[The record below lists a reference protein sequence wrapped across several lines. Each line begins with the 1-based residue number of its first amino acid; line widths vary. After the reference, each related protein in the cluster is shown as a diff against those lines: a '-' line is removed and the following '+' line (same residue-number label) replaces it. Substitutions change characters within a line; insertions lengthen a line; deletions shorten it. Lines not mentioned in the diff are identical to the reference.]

1 MKKMLMMMVLSLLAV
16 PPVCAQD
23 EDAGESREAK
33 RAEMIQKSGERMAK
47 NFGLEGAARDSF
59 LAVYT
64 QYQTEMFATNV
75 PRARKSEGQAKDDE
89 GKKELTDEQ
98 ATERIEA
105 QFERQERQVQQIQQR
120 MAIQRRYYARF
131 QQMLTPAQILKA
143 MFPQRPRPQGNG
155 QQQSGGQRRGGFGG
169 AGGPGGF
176 GGFGGP
182 GGF

>member
-1 MKKMLMMMVLSLLAV
+1 MKKMLMMMVVGLLAV
-16 PPVCAQD
+16 MPACAQD

-33 RAEMIQKSGERMAK
+33 RAELIQKSGERMAK

-64 QYQTEMFATNV
+64 QYQTEMFATNA

-105 QFERQERQVQQIQQR
+105 NLKRQEQQAEQLQKRVEIQK
-120 MAIQRRYYARF
+120 RYYAEF
-131 QQMLTPAQILKA
+131 QKTLKPAQILKA
-143 MFPQRPRPQGNG
+143 MFPQRARQQQG
-155 QQQSGGQRRGGFGG
+155 QQQNQGGFRRGGFGG
-169 AGGPGGF
+169 PGGPGGF
-176 GGFGGP
+176 GGP
-182 GGF
+182 GDF